1 MSEQQL
7 DSLGRTIVVHPD
19 NAETR
24 LTTEQSLHSGLP
36 GGLGYD

>member
-7 DSLGRTIVVHPD
+7 DSLGRTIVVHAD